1 MITLKDSVAA
11 GVSKKDAESGLRM
24 LKPTEASVNG
34 MRKLENEIMKNEE
47 ASAKGMR
54 QLNDQES
61 PKDTPET
68 SADGMRKLNNQES
81 PEETPGKNIYFVY
94 EYMDIKIL
102 GIIISF
108 SLTK

>member
-1 MITLKDSVAA
+1 MTDSVAA

-47 ASAKGMR
+47 ASANGMR
-54 QLNDQES
+54 KLNDQES

-81 PEETPGKNIYFVY
+81 PEETPGKLVHFFY
-94 EYMDIKIL
+94 EYVDKYNVYV
-102 GIIISF
+102 F
-108 SLTK
+108 CN